1 MKISVDL
8 KENSYDILIEDGILN
23 RVGEYI
29 DLNRKVMIITDSGV
43 PKEYGDILLSQCPM
57 GEIIVVEQGE
67 Q

>member
-8 KENSYDILIEDGILN
+8 KENSYDILIEDGILK

-43 PKEYGDILLSQCPM
+43 PKEYGARKLYIKY
-57 GEIIVVEQGE
+57 
-67 Q
+67 